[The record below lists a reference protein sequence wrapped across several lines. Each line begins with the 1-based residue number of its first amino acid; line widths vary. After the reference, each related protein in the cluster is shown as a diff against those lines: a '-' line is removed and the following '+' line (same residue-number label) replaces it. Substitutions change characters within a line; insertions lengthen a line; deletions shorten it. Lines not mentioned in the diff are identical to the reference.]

1 MVRGNTHIHN
11 ERGMGWRRLQG
22 LRGGVEVKDR
32 HEEVVLRDE
41 EEDKVQVEEEKEQ
54 NMDRFEGGGG
64 WRNNTMS

>member
-22 LRGGVEVKDR
+22 LGGVEVKER

-41 EEDKVQVEEEKEQ
+41 EEDKVQKER
-54 NMDRFEGGGG
+54 NMDRFDGGGG

>member
-1 MVRGNTHIHN
+1 MEEVAGF
-11 ERGMGWRRLQG
+11 RR
-22 LRGGVEVKDR
+22 GVEVKDR

-41 EEDKVQVEEEKEQ
+41 EEDKVQVEEEKER